1 MPSAR
6 KYSRKREAIYNAICS
21 SHSHP
26 AAGTI
31 YAQLKP
37 EFPDLSLGTVYRNLS
52 LFVNEGTIRCVC
64 VVDGNERFDGDTSDH
79 PHFVCNCC
87 GCVSD
92 LADDRLLMDTA
103 AVESRNGI
111 TVSRID
117 LVFYGV
123 CADCTNR
130 T

>member
-6 KYSRKREAIYNAICS
+6 KYSRKREAIYRAICD
-21 SHSHP
+21 SHAHP

-37 EFPDLSLGTVYRNLS
+37 EFPDLSLGTVYRNLA
-52 LFVNEGTIRCVC
+52 LFLKEGKVRCVC
-64 VVDGNERFDGDTSDH
+64 VVDGNERFDGNTGDH

-87 GCVSD
+87 GRVSD
-92 LADDRLLMDTA
+92 LDGDSVGLDAG
-103 AVESRNGI
+103 AVERRNGV
-111 TVSRID
+111 TVTRTD

-123 CADCTNR
+123 CADCTNI
-130 T
+130 